1 MKIYDNNLF
10 IPFVLIC
17 VFIFALYNIISPVY
31 NSSLIIEG
39 YDNDSNYLAGADAE
53 GAEGG
58 DDGNGD
64 TVMYTGDASNSNPF
78 DYKYDSSKMP
88 SFSSMFGKKCLFG
101 CVSPTSSADVDNS
114 RCKQNVSMAFSSK
127 KYRKCPWK
135 CVPDILDK
143 HPELKA
149 VYAPYIEK
157 GYPLCDKENEERH
170 CSGCAPDAYF

>member
-1 MKIYDNNLF
+1 MKIYNNNLF
-10 IPFVLIC
+10 IPFVFIC
-17 VFIFALYNIISPVY
+17 VFIFAFYNIISPVY

-39 YDNDSNYLAGADAE
+39 YDNGSSSVAGADAQ
-53 GAEGG
+53 
-58 DDGNGD
+58 DS
-64 TVMYTGDASNSNPF
+64 TMYTGDASNSNPF
-78 DYKYDSSKMP
+78 DYKYDTSQMP
-88 SFSSMFGKKCLFG
+88 SFTSMFGKKCLLG
-101 CVSPTSSADVDNS
+101 CVSPSSSVDVDNS

-135 CVPDILDK
+135 CVPDILTK

-149 VYAPYIEK
+149 IYAPYIEK